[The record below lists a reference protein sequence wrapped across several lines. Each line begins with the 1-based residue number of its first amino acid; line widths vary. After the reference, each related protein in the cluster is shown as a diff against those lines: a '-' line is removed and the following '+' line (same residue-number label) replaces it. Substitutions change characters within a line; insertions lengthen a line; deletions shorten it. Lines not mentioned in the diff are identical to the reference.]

1 MGLVLLLSSCKE
13 RQFHNLEGEGRLV
26 FGDITV
32 DCTAVET
39 ASKAGAGTDDF
50 TVIVY
55 DSQDVEVFRKTWS
68 EIKSLG
74 GIVVLDAGDYSMVV
88 RSQAEDVPAASFDHP
103 VYGTTAEFNIQAGQD
118 TSLGVLECSLM
129 QVLVDIGYS
138 EEFLAS
144 ISGEGKV
151 TVAVDEDYPLG
162 YEIHA
167 DRTYETRTGYF
178 AASQTTAG
186 TMIVKFSGSFDGKP
200 SKMSRAFEGIKAGQH
215 HKIVFAKKET
225 DEGNATIIIG
235 IDDLLDDGVLDSDQ
249 PAKEESLGD
258 DPDAPAGDGGIEMV
272 STCIYDL
279 SEIIT
284 VPADGEP
291 FVLTMQVKVPNKV
304 NKFTVSIESDN
315 PLFTDSV
322 KMINDG
328 STVLDLVNPTAGAIS
343 VFTDILPFPYG
354 DEVRGK
360 ELIDFDL
367 SDAQTPINAFAG
379 NHKFIMT
386 VIDRKGC
393 RKSIPVEMYV
403 PSAETASKQ

>member
-1 MGLVLLLSSCKE
+1 MMATVLLFSSCKE
-13 RQFHNLEGEGRLV
+13 KQFRNLEGEGRLV

-32 DCTAVET
+32 EHEAVT
-39 ASKAGAGTDDF
+39 VASKAGDGTGDF

-55 DSQDVEVFRKTWS
+55 DSQDEEVFRKTWA
-68 EIKSLG
+68 EIKALG
-74 GIVVLDAGDYSMVV
+74 GSILLDAGDYTMVV
-88 RSQAEDVPAASFDHP
+88 RSQEDEVPAAAFDHP
-103 VYGTTAEFNIQAGQD
+103 VYGTAASFNIQAGQD
-118 TSLGVLECSLM
+118 TSLGVLECGLM

-138 EEFLAS
+138 DEFLES
-144 ISGEGKV
+144 VTGEGKV
-151 TVAVDEDYPLG
+151 TVTVDEDYPLD
-162 YEIHA
+162 YVINA
-167 DRTYETRTGYF
+167 DRTYEARTGYF

-215 HKIVFAKKET
+215 HKIVFTKKET

-235 IDDLLDDGVLDSDQ
+235 IDDLLDDGVLDSGIM
-249 PAKEESLGD
+249 AKEETMGD
-258 DPDAPAGDGGIEMV
+258 DPEAPVGDGGIEMV
-272 STCIYDL
+272 STCSYDL
-279 SEIIT
+279 SEPIT

-291 FVLTMQVKVPNKV
+291 FVLTMQVLVPNKV
-304 NKFTVSIESDN
+304 NRFTVAIESDN

-328 STVLDLVNPTAGAIS
+328 STVLDLVNPTPGAVS

-360 ELIDFDL
+360 EVIDFDL

-379 NHKFIMT
+379 THTFVMT
-386 VIDRKGC
+386 VIDRKGS
-393 RKSIPVEMYV
+393 RKSIPVVMHV
-403 PSAETASKQ
+403 PSQDNI